1 VVKKRK
7 ARRRTNPESGWEGA
21 IGIMRRSARKV
32 RSERPRESG
41 DFTLHW
47 WPLLLV
53 LALALAYR
61 GLYLAEGSSHPDF
74 GLVFMDQEY
83 HVEWARS
90 LASGQWTPPY
100 DELRS
105 GAYFRAPLYP
115 HFLAGVLALFGNSL
129 WAARIV
135 QILIGSLSCVL
146 ASALAT
152 KCFGSRTGVVTGILC
167 AFYWV
172 FAYFDARLLLPVL
185 LVFFILLA
193 MLLTFLAVERR
204 SPSLIALAGLT
215 FGLYSI
221 TRPNILVFFPFLF
234 WWSWRAFRP
243 EKRGRAALFTGLLVL
258 GCVLPPLLVTVRNRV
273 VADDWVV
280 VASQGGVNFYIG
292 NNAQSNGMEAVV
304 PGTRQSWW
312 GGFEDTRRIAEEAA
326 GRSLKDSEVS
336 DYWFRRAWT
345 EIRANPGRWLRL
357 TGRKA
362 LAFFGDPELPNNEP
376 YEAQRSQYRT
386 LSLVPL
392 GFAVFFGLFL
402 VSLPEMIRRVRTA
415 AGNDTRDRFVSLILQ
430 FVVVYSL
437 SVIAFFVTGRYRVPV
452 VPFLVMG
459 AALTLVRIFERLR
472 AGRVWAALPSLVT
485 AVCLIAVLRID
496 VLDVRAAT
504 HGFAELTEAQN
515 LLARGD
521 VDGAIRRLDDIR
533 NRRSVRAREVYQSL
547 IRAYSQRNGPGDREA
562 ILRVAEEA
570 ARAYPDEPEFLWF
583 VAVGAVDAQQ
593 WERAAPAVEHYLLKK
608 PEDVRGIYLGFVTA
622 LARGRRHEAE
632 AYLRRAEAVDS
643 GHALVASM
651 REKLAASA
659 SSPESG
665 EPRQQKP

>member
-1 VVKKRK
+1 
-7 ARRRTNPESGWEGA
+7 
-21 IGIMRRSARKV
+21 MRRPARKKTKT
-32 RSERPRESG
+32 SEHPRESG

-47 WPLLLV
+47 RPLLLV
-53 LALALAYR
+53 LILALTYR
-61 GLYLAEGSSHPDF
+61 GLYLAEGSSHPAF
-74 GLVFMDQEY
+74 NLIFMDQEY

-90 LASGQWTPPY
+90 LVSGQWSPPY
-100 DELRS
+100 DELRTE
-105 GAYFRAPLYP
+105 AYFRAPLYP
-115 HFLAGVLALFGNSL
+115 RFLAAVLALSGGSL

-135 QILIGSLSCVL
+135 QAVIGSLSCVL
-146 ASALAT
+146 ACVLAA
-152 KCFGSRTGVVTGILC
+152 KCFGKRVGPLAGVLC
-167 AFYWV
+167 AVYWV

-204 SPSLIALAGLT
+204 SLSLIALAGLT

-221 TRPNILVFFPFLF
+221 TRPNILVFFPFLL
-234 WWSWRAFRP
+234 WWGWRTFSQER
-243 EKRGRAALFTGLLVL
+243 RARALLFTGLLAL

-336 DYWFRRAWT
+336 DYWFRRAWS
-345 EIRANPGRWLRL
+345 EIRANPGHWLRL

-392 GFAVFFGLFL
+392 GFAVFFGPFL
-402 VSLPEMIRRVRTA
+402 VSLPEMIRRIRSARGQDVR
-415 AGNDTRDRFVSLILQ
+415 NRFVSLMLQ
-430 FVVVYSL
+430 FLLVYSL

-452 VPFLVMG
+452 IPFLIMG

-472 AGRVWAALPSLVT
+472 TGRISPALLSLVV
-485 AVCLIAVLRID
+485 AACLIGVLRID

-504 HGFAELTEAQN
+504 RGFAELTEAQN
-515 LLARGD
+515 QLARGD
-521 VDGAIRRLDDIR
+521 LDEAIRRLDDIR
-533 NRRSVRAREVYQSL
+533 NRRSVQAREVYESL

-562 ILRVAEEA
+562 ILRVASEA
-570 ARAYPDEPEFLWF
+570 AGAYPDEPEFLWF
-583 VAVGAVDAQQ
+583 VAVGTVDEQQ
-593 WERAAPAVEHYLLKK
+593 WERAAPAVERYLLKK

-622 LARGRRHEAE
+622 LARDRQQEAE
-632 AYLRRAEAVDS
+632 AYLHRAEAVEP

-651 REKLAASA
+651 REKLAAA
-659 SSPESG
+659 T
-665 EPRQQKP
+665 PRP